1 MLCRPQAP
9 QRNPIKP
16 VQAGLGLLLAASSF
30 APNAWAQ
37 IQDGRTALFQAATE
51 WVSQQTR
58 LEPSQIQ
65 FNPLDERVRIPFCRQ
80 PVQFDLPFGNPNALR
95 ARCTMPNWQYLLSFQ
110 TQTQTQ
116 NPLRSAT
123 PVATNGNQPREV
135 WVANQLIRRGTLLSP
150 DLFEKRSMDMSPSE
164 TSLIQNPEDLKNVE
178 LLRDMQPGSPVR
190 SHDLKP
196 ALLVKRGQL
205 VLVSM
210 GEGRGFL
217 VTVRAESQ
225 QDGRLGELIR
235 LKNPESGRLLSAMVT
250 GPNSAKGM

>member
-1 MLCRPQAP
+1 MLCPPKAP
-9 QRNPIKP
+9 WRTLPKP
-16 VQAGLGLLLAASSF
+16 LLGGLGLCLAMGLG
-30 APNAWAQ
+30 PGAWAQ
-37 IQDGRTALFQAATE
+37 IQDGRAALFQSATE
-51 WVSQQTR
+51 WVAQQHR
-58 LEPSQIQ
+58 LDPSQVQ
-65 FNPLDERVRIPFCRQ
+65 FNALDERVRIPHCRQ
-80 PVQFDLPFGNPNALR
+80 PVVFDQPFANPNALR
-95 ARCTMPNWQYLLSFQ
+95 ARCTAPNWQHLLSFQ
-110 TQTQTQ
+110 TQSPQ
-116 NPLRSAT
+116 PVRHAT
-123 PVATNGNQPREV
+123 AAQAQPSQPREV

-150 DLFEKRSMDMSPSE
+150 DLFEKRSLDMSPSE
-164 TSLIQNPEDLKNVE
+164 TSLIQNPEDLRNVE

-196 ALLVKRGQL
+196 AMLVKRGQL

-250 GPNSAKGM
+250 GPNAAKGM